1 MTPSPKK
8 NSALSRRLK
17 QIEKELSLVSHDV
30 KVMSKAVKRPGAGLP
45 PAAQLRSQRRSDAL
59 VSPPTAAPGPATP
72 KAGPGAASGELF
84 HRIPT
89 PSAGNSLPPV
99 AATAPIREEQV
110 FEKERA
116 KFERDHRFASYFVSG
131 SVDGIQPLR
140 QERRVQRIKAIFM
153 VVVLLIVLIFV
164 LRLIL

>member
-1 MTPSPKK
+1 MTSSPKK

-30 KVMSKAVKRPGAGLP
+30 KVMSKAVRRPEAGLP
-45 PAAQLRSQRRSDAL
+45 PTAQLRSQLKSG
-59 VSPPTAAPGPATP
+59 VSLPPPQVQATP
-72 KAGPGAASGELF
+72 KTTPGAASGELF
-84 HRIPT
+84 PRVST
-89 PSAGNSLPPV
+89 PADNSPPPLT
-99 AATAPIREEQV
+99 AAAPIREEQV

-116 KFERDHRFASYFVSG
+116 KLERDHRFASYLVSG

-153 VVVLLIVLIFV
+153 VVVLLIVLVFV
-164 LRLIL
+164 IRLIL